1 MLGKRARRARVR
13 GARARLEDDATKRA
27 FASSDKHGVQIRE
40 RLQSS
45 IDVRVATDVYAH
57 ARAPPRRTATGR
69 YPPQPKFQ
77 PFAFY
82 SAVRL
87 GDPEQLE
94 LIMSTDPYFWTQ
106 DNGAGAPVHFATT
119 YKQLDMLHHI
129 LRNCPESLNQRDPK
143 GFTPLHRAAFLAQF
157 DGYLEIFEY
166 LLSEGADPSIKT
178 NDFDPYLNPGPKT
191 PCELVAQ
198 DVEVYEKLCELVE
211 KYAHVPK
218 KPQPNGSIGD
228 WWALYDYG
236 LDTVKTW
243 PYDFR
248 KEFPEDRRR
257 DKASRDKAEFKARR
271 RIKRAE
277 IEAEIEAELAEHR
290 SIETPKFDT
299 LQEFLPPGAS
309 STAHE
314 PPVVENQPYA
324 FLFPGQG
331 SQVVGMLSDDALL
344 ELPAVAE
351 MCEVANKVLGYDLRD
366 VCVNG
371 PKEKLDDTVYAQP
384 ALLLAGLAALEK
396 LKAQD
401 PSVVN
406 ACDACAGLSLG
417 EYVALVFA
425 GVLSYEDA
433 FKVVKV
439 RAEGMS
445 AAAAVG
451 AHGMLSVVGLEDSV
465 LEKIVAEAKTKAAEA
480 SSSSTPVVCDITNF
494 LFPQGRV
501 VSGDKAALDIVQQA
515 AQAAGAIKVATLAV
529 SGAFHTA
536 RMESASQ
543 SLREALAQATF
554 NKPRVSIYSNV
565 TGLPISRD
573 TPADDIRDLLAK
585 QLVSPVKWEQTLK
598 NLLADG
604 KTKLFELGPN
614 SQIKSMTKRISLD
627 AWKTFNSV
635 DVAK

>member
-1 MLGKRARRARVR
+1 LEYKYMDDCKR
-13 GARARLEDDATKRA
+13 
-27 FASSDKHGVQIRE
+27 
-40 RLQSS
+40 S
-45 IDVRVATDVYAH
+45 IDSRMVTDVYVH
-57 ARAPPRRTATGR
+57 ARAQPRRTATGR

-218 KPQPNGSIGD
+218 KPQPNESIGD

-257 DKASRDKAEFKARR
+257 NKASRDKEEFKARR

-309 STAHE
+309 SSAHE

-465 LEKIVAEAKTKAAEA
+465 LEKIVAEAKTKAES
-480 SSSSTPVVCDITNF
+480 SSSSTPIVCDITNF

-604 KTKLFELGPN
+604 KNKLFELGPN

-627 AWKTFNSV
+627 AWKTFNGV